1 MTHETPRG
9 IRNNNPGNIR
19 HGDNWDGLAKVQP
32 DPAFCLFTTPE
43 YGIRAMARVLTNYQR
58 RHGIK
63 TVRGIIT
70 RWAPPKE
77 NDTDAYVDHVAQV
90 VGVDPDEPLVVIE
103 VLPRLIPVIIKH
115 ENGQM
120 PYSDDQI
127 ATGIRMATT

>member
-1 MTHETPRG
+1 MEATRG

-32 DPAFCLFTTPE
+32 DPAFCLFKTPE

-77 NDTDAYVDHVAQV
+77 NDTAAYVDHVAQV
-90 VGVDPDEPLVVIE
+90 VGVDPDQPLVVTE

>member
-1 MTHETPRG
+1 MEATRG

-32 DPAFCLFTTPE
+32 DPAFCLFKTPE

-90 VGVDPDEPLVVIE
+90 VGVDPDEPLVVTE

>member
-1 MTHETPRG
+1 MEEKRG

-19 HGDNWDGLAKVQP
+19 HGDKWDGLAAVQS
-32 DPAFCLFTTPE
+32 DTSFCVFQTPE
-43 YGIRAMARVLTNYQR
+43 YGIRAMARVLMNYQR
-58 RHGIK
+58 RYGIE
-63 TVRGIIT
+63 TVRGIIN
-70 RWAPPKE
+70 RWAPPVE
-77 NDTDAYVDHVAQV
+77 NDTDAYVDHVAHV
-90 VGVDPDEPLVVIE
+90 VGVDPDEALVVAE

>member
-1 MTHETPRG
+1 MEATRG

-19 HGDNWDGLAKVQP
+19 HGDDWDGLAKVQP
-32 DPAFCLFTTPE
+32 DPAFCLFKTPE

-70 RWAPPKE
+70 RWAPPSE
-77 NDTDAYVDHVAQV
+77 NDTAAYVDHVAQV
-90 VGVDPDEPLVVIE
+90 LGVDPDEPLVVTE
-103 VLPRLIPVIIKH
+103 VLPRLISVIIKH

>member
-1 MTHETPRG
+1 MNVKRG

-19 HGDNWDGLAKVQP
+19 HGDKWDGLAAVQS
-32 DPAFCLFTTPE
+32 DTSFCVFQTPE
-43 YGIRAMARVLTNYQR
+43 YGIRAMARVLMNYQR
-58 RHGIK
+58 RYGIE
-63 TVRGIIT
+63 TVRGIIN
-70 RWAPPKE
+70 RWAPPVE

-90 VGVDPDEPLVVIE
+90 VGVDPDEALVVAE

-120 PYSDDQI
+120 PYSDKQI

>member
-1 MTHETPRG
+1 MEATRG

-19 HGDNWDGLAKVQP
+19 HGDDWDGLAKVQP
-32 DPAFCLFTTPE
+32 DPAFCLFKTPE

-70 RWAPPKE
+70 RWAPPSE
-77 NDTDAYVDHVAQV
+77 NDTAAYVDHVAQV
-90 VGVDPDEPLVVIE
+90 VGVDPDEPLVVTE

-127 ATGIRMATT
+127 ATGIRMATN

>member
-1 MTHETPRG
+1 MEATRG

-19 HGDNWDGLAKVQP
+19 HGDDWDGLAKVQP